1 MDVNLIADQ
10 SQSEEFIKI
19 MKLNV
24 HYNLLKSLYLNKG
37 IIREVTMYLNKGII
51 RKVTMFLD
59 IKQLNSKGKTVFF
72 LKAST

>member
-1 MDVNLIADQ
+1 MLWCGSCGEGLSTSALMDVNLIADQ

-51 RKVTMFLD
+51 RKVLCF
-59 IKQLNSKGKTVFF
+59 
-72 LKAST
+72 